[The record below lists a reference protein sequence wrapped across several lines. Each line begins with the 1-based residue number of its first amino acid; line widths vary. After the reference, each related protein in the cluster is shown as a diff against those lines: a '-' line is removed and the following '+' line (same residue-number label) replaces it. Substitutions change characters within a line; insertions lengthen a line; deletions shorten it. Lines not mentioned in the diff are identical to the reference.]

1 MMRIFPTEK
10 FTITTHLRSDRVEAK
25 LLNNVEAVQLDRNNV
40 PFSSPSEKPYEGWVQ
55 SDCFQIQKIARNNKR
70 YILPIVEGKIFSED
84 TGSLIEVKIKPNE
97 NYNLIMLLLALLY
110 IPVIIWISI
119 EIWSSIQDNAKE
131 FPKFILSFPL
141 WMGITYFIAISNF
154 KSQMKKDKKFLLEIF
169 N

>member
-1 MMRIFPTEK
+1 MRIFPTEK

-84 TGSLIEVKIKPNE
+84 TCD
-97 NYNLIMLLLALLY
+97 YM
-110 IPVIIWISI
+110 
-119 EIWSSIQDNAKE
+119 
-131 FPKFILSFPL
+131 
-141 WMGITYFIAISNF
+141 
-154 KSQMKKDKKFLLEIF
+154 DKY
-169 N
+169 